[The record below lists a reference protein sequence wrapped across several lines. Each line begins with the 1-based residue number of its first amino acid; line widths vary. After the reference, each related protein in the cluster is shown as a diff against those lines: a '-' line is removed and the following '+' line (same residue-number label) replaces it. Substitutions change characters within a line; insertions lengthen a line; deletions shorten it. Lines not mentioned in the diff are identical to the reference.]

1 MNRISKIIPKEYR
14 GKGVWVVAT
23 ILLRALLN
31 YVGLAM
37 MLPILLLIL
46 DPEATS
52 LSGITARFL
61 GEFAPA
67 SQEGFAYV
75 VCGIVVGVIIIKSL
89 LNLLLYRAERN
100 YIYNLYSHLSRKLY
114 TAYFR
119 SGLSFIKSSN
129 SAFLARNVNVVCFAF
144 VGGVL
149 RPMATIICEAT
160 LFLLLLLSLLIYSP
174 IAGLLALAVF
184 LPSLMI
190 YYLIVRHRLARYGK
204 EENAAQRDKAR
215 TVIESFRGYAEI
227 EVNNAFDSM
236 LEQFDEAMQR
246 IVSLQKKNATL
257 SILPSIFVE
266 IGLAVGLA
274 LLVLWGVRYS
284 PQSAALLF
292 GIFSVAAI
300 KLMPSVRGVI
310 GAWATIKYNLYTV
323 QTLDEAFSLAQ
334 PQSSSSTCSRLPLS
348 ECISIENLH
357 FSYDDKPDVKVID
370 NLSLKIN
377 KGEVVGIKGASGA
390 GKSTLFYLLMG
401 LIKPTEGRIVI
412 DNTPLDESNRR
423 RWQNSIGY
431 VSQSVFLTDSSLAE
445 NIALGS
451 PKQNIDYQRIE
462 QVVEMAQLRELVEQL
477 SDGVRSQIGEC
488 GCRLSGGQRQRI
500 GIARALYNRASL
512 LLFDEATSALD
523 SATEGEIN
531 HSLEELSKSNP
542 DLTIVIIAHRDSSL
556 FYCDRIIEI

>member
-129 SAFLARNVNVVCFAF
+129 SAFLTRNVNVVCFAF

-236 LEQFDEAMQR
+236 LEQFDE
-246 IVSLQKKNATL
+246 
-257 SILPSIFVE
+257 
-266 IGLAVGLA
+266 
-274 LLVLWGVRYS
+274 
-284 PQSAALLF
+284 
-292 GIFSVAAI
+292 
-300 KLMPSVRGVI
+300 
-310 GAWATIKYNLYTV
+310 
-323 QTLDEAFSLAQ
+323 DQ
-334 PQSSSSTCSRLPLS
+334 PESGST
-348 ECISIENLH
+348 
-357 FSYDDKPDVKVID
+357 
-370 NLSLKIN
+370 
-377 KGEVVGIKGASGA
+377 
-390 GKSTLFYLLMG
+390 
-401 LIKPTEGRIVI
+401 
-412 DNTPLDESNRR
+412 
-423 RWQNSIGY
+423 
-431 VSQSVFLTDSSLAE
+431 
-445 NIALGS
+445 
-451 PKQNIDYQRIE
+451 
-462 QVVEMAQLRELVEQL
+462 
-477 SDGVRSQIGEC
+477 
-488 GCRLSGGQRQRI
+488 
-500 GIARALYNRASL
+500 
-512 LLFDEATSALD
+512 
-523 SATEGEIN
+523 
-531 HSLEELSKSNP
+531 
-542 DLTIVIIAHRDSSL
+542 
-556 FYCDRIIEI
+556 